1 MITHV
6 SRIAPDACRAAPLP
20 VAHHERL
27 PTAKL
32 VERTI
37 AWRDQIVPCAHDGH
51 SKEYLDWLALPR
63 NCQRPAECFLVSL
76 SRRDPNIE
84 DAGSSFQLST
94 DATQLMDQ
102 SKVEA
107 STKGTPEEITAV
119 AANDQEPSFTIEDA
133 VDFKEAISRQA
144 AARAARFANRPRRT
158 DDELRQA
165 IREFERQERLL
176 RLRPFKLALKVFIG
190 ALIFAGIMFYMLGA
204 DLRLPFPSA
213 SAPLDARR

>member
-1 MITHV
+1 V
-6 SRIAPDACRAAPLP
+6 
-20 VAHHERL
+20 
-27 PTAKL
+27 
-32 VERTI
+32 
-37 AWRDQIVPCAHDGH
+37 
-51 SKEYLDWLALPR
+51 
-63 NCQRPAECFLVSL
+63 
-76 SRRDPNIE
+76 SRRDPHIE

-102 SKVEA
+102 SKVEG
-107 STKGTPEEITAV
+107 SSKGMPEEITAV
-119 AANDQEPSFTIEDA
+119 AANDQDRDEPSFTIEDA

-144 AARAARFANRPRRT
+144 AARAARFANRPPLT

-213 SAPLDARR
+213 SAPLDAQR